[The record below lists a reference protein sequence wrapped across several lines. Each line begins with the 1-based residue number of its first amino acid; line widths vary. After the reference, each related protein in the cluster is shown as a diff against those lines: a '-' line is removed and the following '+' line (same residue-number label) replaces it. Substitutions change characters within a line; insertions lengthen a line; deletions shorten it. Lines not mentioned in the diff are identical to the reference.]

1 MILGTVLGLS
11 TELLRE
17 RPEWG
22 RGLVVV
28 VAMVTAFLSVLAN
41 LR

>member
-1 MILGTVLGLS
+1 MIIASILGAAI
-11 TELLRE
+11 EFLRE

-22 RGLVVV
+22 RRIIVV